1 MVETVDSIEID
12 YLQSQRRSDSFK
24 IQERT
29 GSFKISAITQLETV
43 DNTQPFKAL
52 LHVLRVMLS

>member
-1 MVETVDSIEID
+1 MVETVDSVEID

-29 GSFKISAITQLETV
+29 GSFKISAMTQLETV
-43 DNTQPFKAL
+43 DNT
-52 LHVLRVMLS
+52 

>member
-12 YLQSQRRSDSFK
+12 YFQSQRRSDSFK

-29 GSFKISAITQLETV
+29 GSFKISAMAKLETV

-52 LHVLRVMLS
+52 LQVLRVMLS